1 MFKGVGTALLTPFNE
16 DYSIDYI
23 SYEKLLKYQLDNK
36 IDYVVVLGTTGETP
50 TITTEEKEKLI
61 DFTMQFI
68 NGKCKVIVGT
78 GSNNTLSVIENNKL
92 AEKYKADGVLIV
104 NPYYNKSSQ
113 KGLVEHYKYIS
124 ERTNLPIILYN
135 VPGRTGMNILPDTV
149 LEIAN
154 NCKNVVAIK
163 EASGD
168 ISQIAKIIANAPNNF
183 SVISG
188 NDDQTLPVIS
198 LGGIG
203 VISVFSNVF
212 PREMKMIVDACLNNS
227 WNEARKLNNQY
238 LTMMNL
244 LFIESS
250 PSPAKFVAE
259 KLGLMKNIL
268 RLPLIPVSDSSEK
281 LLFEELKKLNKV

>member
-135 VPGRTGMNILPDTV
+135 VPGRTGMNILPDTL

-238 LTMMNL
+238 LKMMNL

>member
-238 LTMMNL
+238 LKMMNL

>member
-50 TITTEEKEKLI
+50 TITEEEKEKLI

-113 KGLVEHYKYIS
+113 KGLVEHFRYIS

-154 NCKNVVAIK
+154 NCQNVVAIK

-183 SVISG
+183 TVISG

-238 LTMMNL
+238 LKMMNL

>member
-68 NGKCKVIVGT
+68 KGKCKVIVGT